1 MAGILFMRKITLEYI
16 KEQGDNLAAYIY
28 EPDKKPEQLVRTY
41 ATEGELFVAIALS
54 SKLKVNILSMELN
67 KNANKSWQ
75 VDPELTGANVKKYI
89 SVEADIYVFYRQGR
103 CDLCYG

>member
-1 MAGILFMRKITLEYI
+1 
-16 KEQGDNLAAYIY
+16 LAAYIY

-67 KNANKSWQ
+67 KNANKSW
-75 VDPELTGANVKKYI
+75 
-89 SVEADIYVFYRQGR
+89 
-103 CDLCYG
+103 